1 VAFGDLARLPSQ
13 PKETLQGNNQKKG
26 RRDDTQNSILKGR
39 RKVERARAR
48 NDSKPSIGWHFG
60 LSKDWPNHWSTLI

>member
-1 VAFGDLARLPSQ
+1 VAFGDLARLPGQ
-13 PKETLQGNNQKKG
+13 PNETLQCDNQKKG
-26 RRDDTQNSILKGR
+26 RGDDAQNSILKGR

-48 NDSKPSIGWHFG
+48 NDDRLSFGWHFY